1 MIKVLVFDLDDTL
14 YEELTYVQSGFLA
27 VSIWL
32 EQNLGIDK
40 SKASAFMSNALAQGR
55 GRIFDDLLLHF
66 QCFTKKNVASCIQ
79 IYRSHAPIIK
89 LDPAAERCLER
100 FNEYPLYIVTDG
112 NKIVQHNKLVAL
124 GLYERVR
131 RCFITHRFG
140 VKHAKPSPHCFEL
153 IARLEGVSPSE
164 VVYIGDN
171 PAKDFVGIKAL
182 DYVTV
187 RIMQGNHRL
196 VEKEE
201 EYEAHA
207 RIDSL
212 DELQPEFLHCLS
224 DTVGGSRVEPAQKGW

>member
-14 YEELTYVQSGFLA
+14 YEELTYVKSGFLA
-27 VSIWL
+27 VSSWL
-32 EQNLGIDK
+32 ERNLGIDN
-40 SKASAFMSNALAQGR
+40 SKALAFLSNALAQGR

-66 QCFTKKNVASCIQ
+66 QCFTKKNVTKCIQ
-79 IYRSHAPIIK
+79 IYRSHTPMIK
-89 LDPAAERCLER
+89 LDLAAERCLER

-112 NKIVQHNKLVAL
+112 NKIVQHNKLLAL
-124 GLYERVR
+124 GLYKRVR

-140 VKHAKPSPHCFEL
+140 VKHAKPSPYCFER
-153 IARLEGVSPSE
+153 INRLEAVSPAE

-171 PAKDFVGIKAL
+171 PAKDFVGIKAKGYL
-182 DYVTV
+182 TV

-201 EYEAHA
+201 DYEAHA

-212 DELQPEFLHCLS
+212 DELQPEFLDRLS
-224 DTVGGSRVEPAQKGW
+224 DTVRGSRVEPAQKG